1 MDCEYSPHS
10 CQSVTLS
17 HTDIEDFSIL
27 LTSTIHKLDQLHAVD
42 LTQKRNTMIT
52 HVTEHTF
59 ESEVMKSP
67 VPVLVDFWAGWCGPC
82 RIQGEILDSFDKQLD
97 VSKAKICKVDVD
109 TQQELAMQFGV
120 MSIPT
125 MIAFKD
131 GKPINK
137 QVGVRNES
145 ILKQMLGL

>member
-1 MDCEYSPHS
+1 
-10 CQSVTLS
+10 
-17 HTDIEDFSIL
+17 
-27 LTSTIHKLDQLHAVD
+27 
-42 LTQKRNTMIT
+42 MIT

-59 ESEVMKSP
+59 ETEVMKSN
-67 VPVLVDFWAGWCGPC
+67 VPVLVDFWAAWCGPC
-82 RIQGEILDSFDKQLD
+82 RIQGEILDSVDKQLD
-97 VSKAKICKVDVD
+97 GSKAKICKVDVD

-145 ILKQMLGL
+145 LLKQTLGI

>member
-1 MDCEYSPHS
+1 
-10 CQSVTLS
+10 
-17 HTDIEDFSIL
+17 
-27 LTSTIHKLDQLHAVD
+27 
-42 LTQKRNTMIT
+42 
-52 HVTEHTF
+52 
-59 ESEVMKSP
+59 MKSD
-67 VPVLVDFWAGWCGPC
+67 VPVLVDFWAAWCGPC

-97 VSKAKICKVDVD
+97 GSKAKICKVDVD

-131 GKPINK
+131 GKAINK

-145 ILKQMLGL
+145 MLKQMLGL

>member
-1 MDCEYSPHS
+1 V
-10 CQSVTLS
+10 SVTLS
-17 HTDIEDFSIL
+17 HTKTENFSIFNP
-27 LTSTIHKLDQLHAVD
+27 SNNNRSDQLGLED
-42 LTQKRNTMIT
+42 RTKKRNTMIT

-59 ESEVMKSP
+59 ETEVMKSD
-67 VPVLVDFWAGWCGPC
+67 VPVLVDFWAAWCGPC

-97 VSKAKICKVDVD
+97 GSKAKLCKVDVD

-131 GKPINK
+131 GKAINK

-145 ILKQMLGL
+145 MLKQMLGL